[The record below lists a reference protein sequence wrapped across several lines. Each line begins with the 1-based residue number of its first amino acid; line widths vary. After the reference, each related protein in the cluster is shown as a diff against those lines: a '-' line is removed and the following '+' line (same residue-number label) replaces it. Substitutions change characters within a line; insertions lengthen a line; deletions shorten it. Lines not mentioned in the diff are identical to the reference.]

1 MRQVL
6 LDSSA
11 ILAALD
17 ASESRRDLLDFD
29 ELTAV
34 ERLQIQFVRRTFAS
48 APVDRVIR
56 VLQRRISANWIDL
69 STRNLLHVHGVERL
83 PVFGRDTSTILVSNH
98 RSFFDLFVVS
108 SVIVKRGLAQR
119 LMFPVRSKFFY
130 DSPLGLAVNG
140 AMSFF
145 AMYPPLFRDR
155 DKTALNRA
163 SVDELVRLLRAGG
176 AFVGL
181 HPEGTRNKSSDPY
194 TLSPARPG
202 VGRIIRATRG
212 RAVVIPVFV
221 NGLGNE
227 LVRQVAGNYLKSG
240 EAVTVVFGHPLDFD
254 GELDG
259 PDVEQRISD
268 RALDAVRALGEEE
281 RLVRAKLPRS
291 PTAPR

>member
-1 MRQVL
+1 MPPSPP
-6 LDSSA
+6 DPH
-11 ILAALD
+11 

-34 ERLQIQFVRRTFAS
+34 ERMQIQFVRRTFAS

-108 SVIVKRGLAQR
+108 SVIVKRGLDQR

-227 LVRQVAGNYLKSG
+227 LVRQVAGNYLKTG

-281 RLVRAKLPRS
+281 RLVRTKLPRS
-291 PTAPR
+291 PTARSGVDSGG